1 VAEGDPAVHAAAGLK
16 PPFLIGK
23 LDFNLAVIV
32 YPFLNGPVPGTPP
45 LYL

>member
-32 YPFLNGPVPGTPP
+32 DPFLNGPVARAFS